1 MMANL
6 KLINN
11 PGLESEKNLCF
22 VNTAVQLLYSL
33 PEVRKFF
40 IHKEYKTNQDENADL
55 TICNEL
61 SRIFKTAGKFV
72 ASTATLRLLV
82 GHGSGNTDISNGTQ
96 QDIIDF
102 LRLLLKQIEI
112 ELSELDG
119 PQALFIN

>member
-1 MMANL
+1 MMESIR
-6 KLINN
+6 LINN
-11 PGLESEKNLCF
+11 SGLESDKNLCF

-40 IHKEYKTNQDENADL
+40 IHQEYKTNQEENADL

-82 GHGSGNTDISNGTQ
+82 GHGSGNPDISSDTQ

-102 LRLLLKQIEI
+102 LRLLLQQIEI
-112 ELSELDG
+112 E
-119 PQALFIN
+119 